1 MKINIDGVD
10 YQTDDFSERQKGIYQ
25 EMVQADK
32 EMSSFQYLYRV
43 LESRVKMLA
52 AALAEP
58 EPVLEAEVE
67 EDSEVSSDG

>member
-1 MKINIDGVD
+1 MKINIDGVN

-58 EPVLEAEVE
+58 EPEPVLEAEVE
-67 EDSEVSSDG
+67 EVSSDG

>member
-10 YQTDDFSERQKGIYQ
+10 YQTDDFSERQKVIYQ

-32 EMSSFQYLYRV
+32 EMASFQYLYRV

-67 EDSEVSSDG
+67 EVSSDG

>member
-1 MKINIDGVD
+1 MKINIDGVN

-25 EMVQADK
+25 EIVQADK
-32 EMSSFQYLYRV
+32 EMSSLQYLYRV

-67 EDSEVSSDG
+67 EVSSDG